1 MNVLHCVVKFP
12 FTLLFNKKNAVDVLD
27 LFEFNVESYNC
38 IPHKRILD
46 KNNKD
51 IEHRLKVFLLIF
63 LVVSSER

>member
-12 FTLLFNKKNAVDVLD
+12 FTLLFKENAVVVLD
-27 LFEFNVESYNC
+27 LFEFNVEPDNY

-51 IEHRLKVFLLIF
+51 IEQIISVFF
-63 LVVSSER
+63 FN

>member
-12 FTLLFNKKNAVDVLD
+12 FTLLFNQKNAVDVLD
-27 LFEFNVESYNC
+27 LFEFNVKSDNC

-51 IEHRLKVFLLIF
+51 IEHRL
-63 LVVSSER
+63 